1 MKNVKLYDKFG
12 NEIEHLTRW
21 DLNVTVQ
28 IHDFNY
34 EIAPICHF
42 ATRYDDKSMTVTAQ
56 LTGDVASVEVP
67 NILLTETETINMF
80 VFLYDE
86 ESDSGRTLYA
96 INIPVHDK
104 PKPDDYEYSDNY
116 DIVQISVLKAEI
128 EAFLAEAKIMVD
140 VMLKELEDSYEMQ
153 VLEIKNAIHAD
164 VVRLNQEITENNA
177 QLTEDITTARET
189 LESDI
194 TTSRQTLES
203 DITTSRETLE
213 HDITTSND
221 ELTEKIDNAVDTLL
235 NGIQDGTPKG
245 VFADV
250 SELANKE
257 EGIYLFI
264 NDQSPNNGYIYYWDG
279 ETLSD
284 RLLYYAGMVI
294 NNNTIT
300 YEMLT
305 DGLKKQAVE
314 TVQPYILLANS
325 WDNGVQAINAAPYVP
340 TANTKADMDID
351 SSTLLQLARIGCIG
365 LYVAT
370 ENNGLFAHVIG
381 ETPSMDVSVQL
392 TLKEIV

>member
-12 NEIEHLTRW
+12 NEIEYLTRW
-21 DLNVTVQ
+21 DLNVNVQ
-28 IHDFNY
+28 IHDFDY
-34 EIAPICHF
+34 GIAPICHF
-42 ATRYDDKSMTVTAQ
+42 ATRYDNTSMTVTAN
-56 LTGDVASVEVP
+56 LKDNIASVEIP
-67 NILLTETETINMF
+67 NILLTETETIDMF

-86 ESDSGRTLYA
+86 ETDSGRTLYT
-96 INIPVHDK
+96 IRIPVRDK

-128 EAFLAEAKIMVD
+128 EAFLAETKVL
-140 VMLKELEDSYEMQ
+140 VNTMLEELKDSYDMQ
-153 VLEIKNAIHAD
+153 VLEIKNDIHAD
-164 VVRLNQEITENNA
+164 VVRLNQEISENNA

-189 LESDI
+189 LEN
-194 TTSRQTLES
+194 

-213 HDITTSND
+213 NDITTSNS

-245 VFADV
+245 VFSDV
-250 SELANKE
+250 SDLANKE

-264 NDQSPNNGYIYYWDG
+264 NNESPNNGYIYYWDG

-305 DGLKKQAVE
+305 DELKKQSVG
-314 TVQPYILLANS
+314 TIKPYILLANN
-325 WDNGVQAINAAPYVP
+325 WENGVQAINVAQYTP
-340 TANTKADMDID
+340 TIHTKADIDID
-351 SSTLLQLARIGCIG
+351 ANTLIQLARIGCIG
-365 LYVAT
+365 IYVMT
-370 ENNGLFAHVIG
+370 DNNGLFAHAIG
-381 ETPSMDVSVQL
+381 ETPNMDVSIQL
-392 TLKEIV
+392 TLKEMV